1 MLQDAHR
8 AQEIS
13 GEVSLAVKDQRWGDA
28 TRQLIELQELTSRLM
43 RAVGEKSHETLAAPN
58 PDRRD
63 RG

>member
-8 AQEIS
+8 AHEIS
-13 GEVSLAVKDQRWGDA
+13 GEVSLAVKDERWGDA
-28 TRQLIELQELTSRLM
+28 TRHLIELQEITSRLM
-43 RAVGEKSHETLAAPN
+43 RDVGEKSHETLAAPN